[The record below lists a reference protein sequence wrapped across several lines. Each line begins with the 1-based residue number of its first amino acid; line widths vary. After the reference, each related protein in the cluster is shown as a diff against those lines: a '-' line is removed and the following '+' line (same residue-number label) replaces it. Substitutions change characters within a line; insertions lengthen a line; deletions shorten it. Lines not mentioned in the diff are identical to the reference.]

1 MTQLTTCIWY
11 NHTAEEAAN
20 FYASALPGSRVVAVH
35 RTPSD
40 TPSQKAGEVITVDF
54 EVAGQKFIGLNGGPI
69 FPQTEAVSFML
80 LTEDQEETD
89 RLWNAIVGNDGKES
103 ACGWCKDKWGVS
115 WQITPRR
122 LMQLIWEN
130 PDAAAAK
137 RAMDAMMT
145 MGKIDIATVE
155 AAAAGTPVDA

>member
-11 NHTAEEAAN
+11 DHTAEEAAN
-20 FYASALPGSRVVAVH
+20 FYASVLPCGRVIAVN

-40 TPSQKAGEVITVDF
+40 TPSQKAGDVITVDF

-80 LTEDQEETD
+80 FTEDQEETD
-89 RLWNAIVGNDGKES
+89 RLWNAIVGNGGRES
-103 ACGWCKDKWGVS
+103 ACGWCKDKWGVN
-115 WQITPRR
+115 WQITPKR
-122 LMQLIWEN
+122 LMDLIWN
-130 PDAAAAK
+130 NADPASAK
-137 RAMDAMMT
+137 RAMDAMLT
-145 MGKIDIATVE
+145 MHKIDIATVE